1 MEVLLVVGVVVLAV
15 GVFAG
20 TLLVFPAMGRGFRE
34 QWERYPPDAR
44 RRSVA
49 ASALAAV
56 CIVVVSSLAI
66 AAPWGRYTVLYVMAV
81 FGGVAML
88 LVLIGVV
95 GDARR
100 VRRRRT
106 GRPR

>member
-1 MEVLLVVGVVVLAV
+1 MELLLVLGVVVLAI

-20 TLLVFPAMGRGFRE
+20 TLLVLPALWRGFGE
-34 QWERYPPDAR
+34 QWERFPPDAR
-44 RRSVA
+44 RRGVA
-49 ASALAAV
+49 GGALGAV
-56 CIVVVSSLAI
+56 CIVVVSSLSI
-66 AAPWGRYTVLYVMAV
+66 AAPWGRYSVLYVMAV

-88 LVLIGVV
+88 LALIGAV